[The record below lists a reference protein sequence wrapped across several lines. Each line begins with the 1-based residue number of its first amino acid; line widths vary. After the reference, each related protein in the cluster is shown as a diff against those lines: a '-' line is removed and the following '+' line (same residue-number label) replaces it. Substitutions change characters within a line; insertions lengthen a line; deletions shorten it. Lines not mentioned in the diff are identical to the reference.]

1 MEFVDVVDA
10 HDNIVG
16 SASREEVHKKEL
28 LHRGVSVLVFN
39 PEGKVFIQKRSP
51 KKDVFPGFW
60 ECSISGHVQKGETE
74 KDAALRELDEE
85 LGIRVTGKKL
95 TELGKAGFHVG
106 AERMLATFFVLRD
119 IKTEIKMLEGATDG
133 SFVELKDVEPSK
145 FHPIAKLALD
155 MFSSHKAAKKDFV

>member
-16 SASREEVHKKEL
+16 SASREEAHKKEL

-51 KKDVFPGFW
+51 KKDLFPGLW
-60 ECSISGHVQKGETE
+60 ECSMSGHVKKGETA

-85 LGIRVTGKKL
+85 LGIRVTGKKII
-95 TELGKAGFHVG
+95 EVGKTGFHVG
-106 AERMLATFFVLRD
+106 AERMLATFFVVRD
-119 IKTEIKMLEGATDG
+119 IKTEVKMLEGATEG
-133 SFVELKDVEPSK
+133 HFVELNEVNPKE
-145 FHPIAKLALD
+145 FHPIAKLALE
-155 MFSSHKAAKKDFV
+155 MFSNHKERKKDFV

>member
-16 SASREEVHKKEL
+16 SASREEAHKKEL

-51 KKDVFPGFW
+51 KKDLFPSLW
-60 ECSISGHVQKGETE
+60 ECSMSGHVKKGETA

-95 TELGKAGFHVG
+95 TEIGKTGFHVG
-106 AERMLATFFVLRD
+106 AERMLATFFVVRD
-119 IKTEIKMLEGATDG
+119 IKTEIKMLESATDG
-133 SFVELKDVEPSK
+133 SFVELKDVEPGK
-145 FHPIAKLALD
+145 FHPIAKLALEL
-155 MFSSHKAAKKDFV
+155 FSSHNVAKKDFV